1 MMQKIRDHKKISII
15 VLVVLIIF
23 VILSIAFGRYI
34 YFTADCSVGSE
45 YKTGRPA
52 SDAGRDRTG

>member
-34 YFTADCSVGSE
+34 YNMINNYILETKGF
-45 YKTGRPA
+45 
-52 SDAGRDRTG
+52 